1 MQLVSTMTSVEQK
14 LNVVCLHVLQY
25 QAQRSLVKH
34 IVSIAKNDVN
44 NNLPVQFRRKVII
57 INMGQNL
64 GPPNFEGEQPGGTYY
79 FSPLTVL
86 LFGIVDNVTEDG
98 FDRMDAYIWRE
109 QDGDRGA
116 NNICSC
122 LYKYFKMRG
131 WIQRNYGKLS
141 IVADHCGGQNKN
153 RVVVRF
159 LVWLVEMGY
168 FPRIR
173 LIFSYEGSHEECS

>member
-1 MQLVSTMTSVEQK
+1 MSTINSVEQK
-14 LNVVCLHVLQY
+14 LSIARLHVLQY
-25 QAQRSLVKH
+25 QAQRNLVNCVISTAKSD
-34 IVSIAKNDVN
+34 IENNVPSI
-44 NNLPVQFRRKVII
+44 FRRKVITI
-57 INMGQNL
+57 DMGQNL
-64 GPPNFEGEQPGGTYY
+64 GLPNFEGEQPGDTYY

-86 LFGIVDNVTEDG
+86 LFGIVDNATDDG

-131 WIQRNYGKLS
+131 WLQRNYGELS
-141 IVADHCGGQNKN
+141 IVADNCGGQNKN

-159 LVWLVEMGY
+159 LM
-168 FPRIR
+168 
-173 LIFSYEGSHEECS
+173 